1 MYTAQTHIDS
11 PLGRVLLARTAQ
23 GLAGLWFTEGQRDF
37 PGVLNADSRPDDAL
51 FHQVN
56 AELTRYWNALPGQ
69 PLDFKVPLDLIGT
82 AFQQAVWRELLN
94 IPHGGICSYGDIA
107 LRLGSAQASR
117 AVGMAVGRNPISI
130 IVPCHRVLGRD
141 TRLTGYSGGLHR
153 KIALLAQEGHVVHG
167 QRLHR
172 PSSPHQASLL

>member
-11 PLGRVLLARTAQ
+11 PLGTVLLARTER
-23 GLAGLWFTEGQRDF
+23 GLAGLWFVEGQRDF
-37 PGVLNADSRPDDAL
+37 PGALKAEVRPDDGL

-56 AELTRYWNALPGQ
+56 AELNHYWTLPPGQ

-82 AFQQAVWRELLN
+82 AFQQAVWRELLT
-94 IPHGGICSYGDIA
+94 IPCGGLCSYGDIA
-107 LRLGSAQASR
+107 RRLGSAQASR

-130 IVPCHRVLGRD
+130 IVPCHRVVGRD
-141 TRLTGYSGGLHR
+141 TQLTGYSGGLHR

-167 QRLHR
+167 QRLQR
-172 PSSPHQASLL
+172 PSPRQASLL